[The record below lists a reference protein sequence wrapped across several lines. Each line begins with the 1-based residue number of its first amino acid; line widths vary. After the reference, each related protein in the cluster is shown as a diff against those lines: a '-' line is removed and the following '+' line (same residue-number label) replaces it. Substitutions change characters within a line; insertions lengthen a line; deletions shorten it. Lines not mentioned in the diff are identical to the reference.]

1 MEGFGETIKR
11 LRKSK
16 QLGLREFAKKVGI
29 SATYLSKMERGLDP
43 PPAEDKIA
51 KMAQLLG
58 ADQNKLFALAGK
70 LPPEF
75 GEAFNKN
82 PIYTER
88 VPEFLRTATEKNL
101 TNEDWKKLIE
111 RIKKK

>member
-1 MEGFGETIKR
+1 MESFGETIKR
-11 LRKSK
+11 LRKK
-16 QLGLREFAKKVGI
+16 KYGLREFAKQVGI
-29 SATYLSKMERGLDP
+29 SATYLSKMERGKDP

-58 ADQNKLFALAGK
+58 ADQNKLFALAKK

-75 GEAFNKN
+75 KQAFIKN
-82 PIYTER
+82 PTYTRR

-101 TNEDWKKLIE
+101 TNKEWKKLIE